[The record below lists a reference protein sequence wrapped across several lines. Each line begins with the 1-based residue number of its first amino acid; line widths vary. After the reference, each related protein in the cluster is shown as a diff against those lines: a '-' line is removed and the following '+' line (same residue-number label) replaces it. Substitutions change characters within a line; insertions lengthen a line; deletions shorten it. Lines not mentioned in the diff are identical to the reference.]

1 MAPPGCD
8 RSKNAP
14 LRNRDP
20 AMVSSLNR
28 LYMHRN
34 RLEDTWA
41 ETEPVRAYLDAKQE
55 ALERVDSLEEHIA
68 ALRQSLRRIETLRG
82 ELATREAELKAL
94 ESSEQLAE
102 LEANIREDLLNEK

>member
-1 MAPPGCD
+1 
-8 RSKNAP
+8 
-14 LRNRDP
+14 
-20 AMVSSLNR
+20 
-28 LYMHRN
+28 MHRN

-41 ETEPVRAYLDAKQE
+41 ETEHVRAYLDAKQE